1 MLDQTTKQTEIAVR
15 LYDNNTYGT
24 TYGKGKYRKAIY
36 NGTIDAKHQ
45 NSKYLVDF
53 YDYDDWAN
61 MAKTD
66 EQMEILRNFEAEADT
81 LYSWTKH
88 YDQTTRDKTVVAGMC
103 RVNMDTL
110 KMMVFICDEA
120 HGVVDT
126 WHIMAKPCKQS
137 ASGLKSPQLLA
148 TNSDLGDW

>member
-15 LYDNNTYGT
+15 LYDNNTYGK
-24 TYGKGKYRKAIY
+24 TYGKGMYRKAIY
-36 NGTIDAKHQ
+36 NGTIDAKHL
-45 NSKYLVDF
+45 NAKYLVDF
-53 YDYDDWAN
+53 YSYDDWAN

-66 EQMEILRNFEAEADT
+66 EQMEILRNFEAEADM

-110 KMMVFICDEA
+110 KIMVFICDEA